1 MMECCGGDCSC
12 MIPPFDYSILLI
24 PWRPLRLRASH
35 SDLIAFDYAGQVL
48 SPTEQFLGSRSHVVR
63 LEAEFSLELFE
74 RR

>member
-12 MIPPFDYSILLI
+12 MIPPFDSSILLI
-24 PWRPLRLRASH
+24 HWRPLRLRASH
-35 SDLIAFDYAGQVL
+35 SDLIAFDYAGHVL